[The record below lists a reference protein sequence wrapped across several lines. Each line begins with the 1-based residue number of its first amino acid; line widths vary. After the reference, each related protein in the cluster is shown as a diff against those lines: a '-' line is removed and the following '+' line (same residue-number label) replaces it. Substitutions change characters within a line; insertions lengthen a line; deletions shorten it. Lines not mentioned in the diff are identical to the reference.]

1 VESQIPIQNIYYL
14 LCYAWNK
21 LDEGEVVDVSSVTS
35 TRLVDLFAKVLAGG
49 THHLIRRGFDRGYLA
64 FAEETPRI
72 RGKIDF
78 SSSLKKNLLAR
89 GQARCEY
96 EELDYNVLHNRILKT
111 TLERLSLAEGL
122 DTKLREEVREVLRW
136 LRQVESV
143 RLSSQLFRRVQLH
156 RNNLYYA
163 FLLNVCELIYDQ
175 LLVDERSGHSRFRD
189 FLRDENR
196 MNRLFQS
203 FIYNF
208 YKLEQKEFKVAA
220 PRIYWQALPATDEAA
235 EYLPVMQT
243 DVCLTKQ
250 DRKLILE
257 CKYYRETLQI
267 SQYKQ
272 TVHSGHLYQIFSYV
286 KNKESDEGWENCE
299 GVLLYPTVNRTLD
312 LSYDIQGHL
321 IRVKTI
327 DLNQSWQKI
336 KQDLL
341 TITDAKMNHPRSHAP
356 KPWRL

>member
-1 VESQIPIQNIYYL
+1 MESQIPVQNIYYL

-21 LDEGEVVDVSSVTS
+21 LEEGEVVDVSSVNS
-35 TRLVDLFAKVLAGG
+35 TKLVDLFAKVLAGG

-78 SSSLKKNLLAR
+78 SSSLKRNLLAR
-89 GQARCEY
+89 GQARYEY

-111 TLERLSLAEGL
+111 TLERLFLTEGL

-136 LRQVESV
+136 LRQVESI

-175 LLVDERSGHSRFRD
+175 LLVDERSGRSRFRD

-203 FIYNF
+203 FVYNF

-220 PRIYWQALPATDEAA
+220 LRIHWQAAPKTEAAA

-250 DRKLILE
+250 DRKIILE
-257 CKYYRETLQI
+257 CKYYRESLQT

-272 TVHSGHLYQIFSYV
+272 TVHSGHLYQIYSYV
-286 KNKESDEGWENCE
+286 RNKESDQGWENCE
-299 GVLLYPTVNRTLD
+299 GVLLYPAVNQILD

-327 DLNQSWQKI
+327 DLNQDWQRI
-336 KQDLL
+336 KRDML
-341 TITDAKMNHPRSHAP
+341 TVISIK
-356 KPWRL
+356 

>member
-1 VESQIPIQNIYYL
+1 VESPIPIQNIYYL

-21 LDEGEVVDVSSVTS
+21 LEESEVVDVSSVNGTS
-35 TRLVDLFAKVLAGG
+35 LVDLFAKVLAGG

-72 RGKIDF
+72 RGKLDF

-122 DTKLREEVREVLRW
+122 DARLREEVREVLRW
-136 LRQVESV
+136 LRQVENV

-175 LLVDERSGHSRFRD
+175 LLVDEHSGHGRFRN
-189 FLRDENR
+189 FLRDEGR

-203 FIYNF
+203 FVYNF
-208 YKLEQKEFKVAA
+208 YKLEQREYKVAA
-220 PRIYWQALPATDEAA
+220 PRIYWQALPTTDEAA
-235 EYLPVMQT
+235 NYLPVMQT
-243 DVCLTKQ
+243 DVCLTKH
-250 DRKLILE
+250 DRKIILD
-257 CKYYRETLQI
+257 CKYYRESLQRG
-267 SQYKQ
+267 QYKR
-272 TVHSGHLYQIFSYV
+272 TVHSGDLYQIFSYV
-286 KNKESDEGWENCE
+286 KNKELEEGWEHCE
-299 GVLLYPTVNRTLD
+299 GILLYPAVNQNLN
-312 LSYDIQGHL
+312 LSYDIQGHR
-321 IRVKTI
+321 IRVMTI
-327 DLNQSWQKI
+327 DLNQAWQNI
-336 KQDLL
+336 REDMLN
-341 TITDAKMNHPRSHAP
+341 ITLGKMTH
-356 KPWRL
+356 